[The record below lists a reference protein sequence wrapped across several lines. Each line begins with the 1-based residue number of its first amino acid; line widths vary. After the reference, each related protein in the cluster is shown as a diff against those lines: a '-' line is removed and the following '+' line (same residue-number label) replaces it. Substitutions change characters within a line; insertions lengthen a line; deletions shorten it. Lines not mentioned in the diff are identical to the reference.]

1 MMELTETQL
10 PLRPPLSL
18 AQQKMRM
25 TERTAPPS
33 PDNCYREQVIIKME
47 VYFVRQYRA
56 QALENCMS
64 GV

>member
-1 MMELTETQL
+1 
-10 PLRPPLSL
+10 
-18 AQQKMRM
+18 MRV
-25 TERTAPPS
+25 TERTASLPGKS
-33 PDNCYREQVIIKME
+33 GRGQVFIKME